1 MMDPNDKR
9 DALLLQA
16 LASPKSDHLRV
27 LVTPLIEEV
36 KVLRQEVEQLKQ
48 TNHVLRLKVDAMAK
62 KLFGKS
68 SERLDPA
75 QLQMV
80 FAALE
85 DEATATP
92 PKPEASASAESVSEA
107 ESTAPS
113 EPSKNK
119 RRSFE
124 DRVANLPVEQVIIE
138 PDEVK
143 AQPEAWHCIGEEV
156 TKLIDYQP
164 GKFISQHLIRR
175 KYVRKEERHLPPVI
189 APLHT
194 LQDRCTASPRLLAHI
209 ITQRFEMHL
218 PYYRIEQQCDRLG
231 LAIPRQTMSGW
242 VGMAHDACGLIMQ
255 RTKADVFADGYV
267 QIDETPVKYQD
278 DTKEGSCGTGY
289 LWVVHNPLRQISY
302 MVWSTSRGAKALDEI
317 LPPDF
322 TGIIQ
327 CDGYAAYESLSQ
339 SEERQGSI
347 ILAGCMAHMRR
358 KFFAAK
364 AEGEDAQWMLTQLQK
379 LYRIESQLRQSRA
392 SPSDIRA
399 ERWRNS
405 APILT
410 QIKARLD
417 SLTHSRKHLPKSLT
431 GEALNQWD
439 KLQVYLRD
447 GRV

>member
-16 LASPKSDHLRV
+16 LASSQSDHLRG
-27 LVTPLIEEV
+27 LFTPLIDEN
-36 KVLRQEVEQLKQ
+36 KALRQEVEQLKQ

-68 SERLDPA
+68 SEHLDPA

-85 DEATATP
+85 DKATATP

-164 GKFISQHLIRR
+164 GKFIRQNLIRR

-267 QIDETPVKYQD
+267 QIDESPVKYQD
-278 DTKEGSCGTGY
+278 S
-289 LWVVHNPLRQISY
+289 VR
-302 MVWSTSRGAKALDEI
+302 
-317 LPPDF
+317 
-322 TGIIQ
+322 
-327 CDGYAAYESLSQ
+327 
-339 SEERQGSI
+339 
-347 ILAGCMAHMRR
+347 
-358 KFFAAK
+358 
-364 AEGEDAQWMLTQLQK
+364 
-379 LYRIESQLRQSRA
+379 
-392 SPSDIRA
+392 
-399 ERWRNS
+399 
-405 APILT
+405 
-410 QIKARLD
+410 
-417 SLTHSRKHLPKSLT
+417 
-431 GEALNQWD
+431 
-439 KLQVYLRD
+439 
-447 GRV
+447 